1 MGKTSLCGLVASA
14 VIVSMLAS
22 SPALAQTRSF
32 DVPAQDA
39 STGII
44 EFGKQADI
52 QIAVAHSDAAGARTN
67 AVKGDMT
74 VDKALTRLLA
84 GSGLAAQ
91 ITSARTYMVSAQ
103 PVAAKLAIVPL
114 APKVDVA
121 VPNALKDDV
130 VVVVTGSR
138 VAVRGFVQPTPTTV
152 LDGNELA
159 KSAEPNMFMTV
170 TQLPS
175 LQGSSGTQVNVFST
189 SSGLQ
194 GLSALSLRGLGAN
207 RTLTLIDGQRV
218 VPANVTGIV
227 DISEL
232 PQLLVKRVD
241 VVTGGASASYGSDA
255 IGGVVNFITDT
266 NFQGFK
272 ANIEGGETTYHDD
285 RNLTYQSAWGH
296 NFLSG
301 RLHVQISEELST
313 EGGVPASGL
322 GDGAGPDGRNWF
334 KSPAFE
340 VRPISET
347 TDGKPQY
354 IAITNAQQFQYAKFG
369 LITSGPLQGTAFGA
383 NGTPY
388 QFNYGSNGTPTGTGE
403 VTGCV
408 TPFCSGGDL
417 SGDAGNGTSYASAL
431 KRTNAY
437 SRIGYDLDDRN
448 EIFSTVN
455 ISQVDSSNTPNPGAP
470 KNANLTIQCSNPF
483 VPAEVQ
489 AECAADNITSFQFGT
504 ANAEFPQNI
513 NVHTIRRM
521 YRYVVGAA
529 GKFDALDTEWTYST
543 YGEYGVNYT
552 HIFVDNVPLNPRY
565 NNAIDAIVGVDGT
578 VVCRNP
584 VAQASGCVPLD
595 VIGNVSPSE
604 AALAYVLPANGP
616 FQKTRE
622 TQDVLSFNVTGEPFS
637 TWAGFVGVATGV
649 EYRKEYYKAVADP
662 YGNGVSADSPNS
674 PAYPVDPLVNTS
686 SGNNWYAGNYHDGQG
701 GYDVKEG
708 YLEANAPVL
717 SSNRWGA
724 VNLNIAGRLTDYST
738 AGWVNTWK
746 IGGTW
751 KTGIDGLRFRAVTS
765 RDMRAP
771 NLSELFSPQ
780 VVTNNTVNYLG
791 STVTIQ
797 ALAGGNTNLKPEIA
811 RNTDLGVVLSQLH
824 GLPGFSA
831 SFDYYKIDIKGV
843 ISSLSSQQVVDLCVA
858 GHQEEC
864 EATLLNSPI
873 PNTDYV
879 RSESFNL
886 AALKLEG
893 FDIEASYRTKLA
905 QFGIPGEF
913 YARLL
918 ATRTIHYITDPG
930 IPGTIPT
937 EGAGVNLSAT
947 PYWKGLATQNWEH
960 DRIDLTLTER
970 WISDGVYSH
979 EWIVCQT
986 HCPVATAVH
995 PTIAN
1000 DSMKG
1005 AFYWDVGGTYRINSN
1020 TTAYFKV
1027 TNLTNLAPVPAP
1039 QTNVGYDFN
1048 PALYDVI
1055 GRMYRVGVR
1064 LNF

>member
-1 MGKTSLCGLVASA
+1 MGKASPCGLVTSVAIASL
-14 VIVSMLAS
+14 LAS
-22 SPALAQTRSF
+22 SPALAQTKSF
-32 DVPAQDA
+32 DIRAQEA
-39 STGII
+39 SSGII
-44 EFGKQADI
+44 EFGKQADV
-52 QIAVAHSDAAGARTN
+52 QIAVAHSDAVGARTN
-67 AVKGDMT
+67 AVKGEMT
-74 VDKALTRLLA
+74 VDKGLSLLLA
-84 GSGLAAQ
+84 GSGLTSQ
-91 ITSARTYMVSAQ
+91 MTSARTYMVWVQ
-103 PVAAKLAIVPL
+103 AAPPKPPA
-114 APKVDVA
+114 APTLPKDEVVDT
-121 VPNALKDDV
+121 NFIRDDV

-138 VAVRGFVQPTPTTV
+138 VAVRGFAQPTPTTV
-152 LDGNELA
+152 LDSAELA
-159 KSAEPNMFMTV
+159 ESAEPNIFT
-170 TQLPS
+170 TISQLPA

-266 NFQGFK
+266 HFQGFK
-272 ANIEGGETTYHDD
+272 ADIEAGETTYQDD
-285 RNLTYQSAWGH
+285 QNLTYEAAWGH
-296 NFLSG
+296 NFLGG
-301 RLHVQISEELST
+301 RLHAQISEEWST

-322 GDGAGPDGRNWF
+322 GNGAGPDGRTWF

-354 IAITNAQQFQYAKFG
+354 IEITNAQQFQYAKFG
-369 LITSGPLQGTAFGA
+369 LITSGPLQGTAFGL
-383 NGTPY
+383 NGAPY
-388 QFNYGSNGTPTGTGE
+388 QFNYGSNGKPTGTGD

-417 SGDAGNGTSYASAL
+417 SGDAGNGNSYASAL
-431 KRTNAY
+431 RRTNSY
-437 SRIGYDLDDRN
+437 GRVGYDLDDNN
-448 EIFSTVN
+448 EIYATIN
-455 ISQVDSSNTPNPGAP
+455 ISKVESSNTPNPGAP
-470 KNANLTIQCSNPF
+470 KNANLTIQCDNPF

-489 AECAADNITSFQFGT
+489 AQCAADSITSFQFGT
-504 ANAEFPQNI
+504 ANAEFPQSVT
-513 NVHTIRRM
+513 VHTSRRM

-529 GKFDALDTEWTYST
+529 GKFDALDTHWSYTA
-543 YGEYGVNYT
+543 YGEHGVNYT
-552 HIFVDNVPLNPRY
+552 DILVDNVSLNPRY
-565 NNAIDAIVGVDGT
+565 NNAIDAISGPDGT
-578 VVCRNP
+578 VTCRNP

-595 VIGNVSPSE
+595 VIGDVSPNA

-637 TWAGFVGVATGV
+637 TWAGPIGVAGGA

-674 PAYPVDPLVNTS
+674 ADYPADPLLNTI
-686 SGNNWYAGNYHDGQG
+686 SGNNWFAGNYHDGQG

-717 SSNRWGA
+717 NSNRWGT
-724 VNLNIAGRLTDYST
+724 VNINIADRLTDYST
-738 AGWVNTWK
+738 AGWVDTWK

-751 KTGIDGLRFRAVTS
+751 TTGIDGLRFRAVTS

-771 NLSELFSPQ
+771 NLSELFSPP

-811 RNTDLGVVLSQLH
+811 RNTELGVVLSQMH

-831 SFDYYKIDIKGV
+831 SLDYYNIYIKGV
-843 ISSLSSQQVVDLCVA
+843 ISSLNSQQVVDLCAV

-864 EATLLNSPI
+864 TATLLNSPT

-879 RSESFNL
+879 KSESFNL
-886 AALKLEG
+886 ASLKLEG
-893 FDIEASYRTKLA
+893 FDIEATYKTNLA
-905 QFGIPGEF
+905 KIGIPGDF
-913 YARLL
+913 SVRLL
-918 ATRTIHYITDPG
+918 ATHTIHYITNPG
-930 IPGTIPT
+930 IPGTIPS
-937 EGAGVNLSAT
+937 EGAGVNLNAT
-947 PYWKGLATQNWEH
+947 PYWKGLATQAWSRGSLDFE
-960 DRIDLTLTER
+960 LTER

-986 HCPVATAVH
+986 NCPVATAVH

-1000 DSMKG
+1000 DTMKG
-1005 AFYWDVGGTYRINSN
+1005 AFYWDFGGAYRLNPKA
-1020 TTAYFKV
+1020 TAYFKI
-1027 TNLTNLAPVPAP
+1027 TNLTNVAPVAAP

-1055 GRMYRVGVR
+1055 GRMYRAGVR
-1064 LNF
+1064 FSF